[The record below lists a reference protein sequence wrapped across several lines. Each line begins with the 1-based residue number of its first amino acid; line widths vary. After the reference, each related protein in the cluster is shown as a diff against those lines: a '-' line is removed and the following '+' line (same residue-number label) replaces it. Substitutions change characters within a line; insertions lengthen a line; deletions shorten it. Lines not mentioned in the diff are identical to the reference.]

1 MSLFW
6 FSLGLGWGLR
16 EEKTLNN
23 LHLKWGSE
31 KKKRNKKTNVVAKA
45 AVSYRTLI
53 TCSCSLHL
61 EPVETGFRPGLAC
74 WFSSLPHL
82 SDSSELPTV
91 ISPARWHP
99 GVRAWALQF
108 FAHLWAK
115 LCFSYNGYNRWHFTN
130 TPSFSPQSSPVRKTI
145 IILISL
151 KKKARLQPCFSN
163 SRSALWTK
171 GFQNIFLSAECLS
184 GAEISRQPAQ
194 RSWLSKR
201 GVKPSNLFS
210 TDISLWWSQGLNL
223 PSELLRL
230 YIPDLAQ
237 PHRVSHFWLITRSG
251 FSEHMALV
259 ESIAGTRV
267 CVKISWFYFC
277 LPDCLGATSRPGWC
291 FCLTSSSWLAPSTDL
306 YIAGFSSLLELQLKS
321 SLLREPFIIILRI

>member
-1 MSLFW
+1 M
-6 FSLGLGWGLR
+6 
-16 EEKTLNN
+16 
-23 LHLKWGSE
+23 
-31 KKKRNKKTNVVAKA
+31 KKKKKQKTNVVAKA

-130 TPSFSPQSSPVRKTI
+130 TPSFSPQSSPVRKTV
-145 IILISL
+145 LLSSFHWRRKQDFSL
-151 KKKARLQPCFSN
+151 VSLTPGLLSEP
-163 SRSALWTK
+163 K
-171 GFQNIFLSAECLS
+171 GFKNIFLSAECLS

-259 ESIAGTRV
+259 EIIAGTRV

-277 LPDCLGATSRPGWC
+277 LPDCLGATSCPGWC